1 MDKYKKL
8 LKNTIL
14 VFGGNIGAKL
24 IALLM
29 MPLYTR
35 WLSVEGYGLTDL
47 LTNYVALLL
56 SVVSCCIPEALF
68 VFPSG
73 ADKESQNKYYSS
85 GIFFNTG
92 TIILAAIIF
101 ALLREIADYY
111 DWINSFTQNIW
122 FIYFMLVTNI
132 FQQQCQQYVRS
143 TGHMVIYSLTG
154 LVYTIFVAA
163 ISFILIPGY
172 GVVGYVLSII
182 FANLISGIYSF
193 ICGKVY
199 RSFSMASISVVAIK
213 EMLKYSIPLIP
224 NSIMWWLVSAM
235 NRPVLESHLGLHDIG
250 IYAVANRFPGIL
262 SMVFAVFVTS
272 WQISVLEECKKEGF
286 ERFYNKIFKLIFGG
300 LCVLLVA
307 ITFSSKLLIR
317 LFADA
322 AFYEAWQYVAVLS
335 FGTLISCMSSFVG
348 VIFSAT
354 RESQYFLYSSIIGA
368 IASIVFNILLIP
380 IWGIYGA
387 CISIILSFF
396 FMTGFRILFA
406 WKTVSITLVFP
417 YLVVLFFLGAM
428 IYFYINS
435 HILISMIIAISVV
448 LYLSIINLK
457 EIKLVCMF
465 VKTKRH

>member
-1 MDKYKKL
+1 
-8 LKNTIL
+8 
-14 VFGGNIGAKL
+14 
-24 IALLM
+24 
-29 MPLYTR
+29 
-35 WLSVEGYGLTDL
+35 
-47 LTNYVALLL
+47 
-56 SVVSCCIPEALF
+56 
-68 VFPSG
+68 
-73 ADKESQNKYYSS
+73 
-85 GIFFNTG
+85 
-92 TIILAAIIF
+92 
-101 ALLREIADYY
+101 
-111 DWINSFTQNIW
+111 
-122 FIYFMLVTNI
+122 
-132 FQQQCQQYVRS
+132 
-143 TGHMVIYSLTG
+143 MVIYSLTG
-154 LVYTIFVAA
+154 LVYTICVAA
-163 ISFILIPGY
+163 ISFILVPGY

-262 SMVFAVFVTS
+262 SMVFAVFATS
-272 WQISVLEECKKEGF
+272 WQISVLEEYKKEGF

-435 HILISMIIAISVV
+435 HIHISMIIAISVV